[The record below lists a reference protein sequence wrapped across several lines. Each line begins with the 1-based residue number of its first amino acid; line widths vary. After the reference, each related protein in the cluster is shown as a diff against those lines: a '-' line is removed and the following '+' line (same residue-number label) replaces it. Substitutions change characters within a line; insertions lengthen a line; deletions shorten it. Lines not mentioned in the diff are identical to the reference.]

1 MPALNLRTATVW
13 TALGL
18 SALGGTPCDAWA
30 RQETGIDAS
39 GGDPPG
45 VHLPVREVTLPNGLR
60 FLILPRPASPTVGF
74 VVTYPVGGVN
84 EAPGST
90 GTAHLLEHLLFKGSR
105 SIGTTDP
112 EAEERLFAVMDSLQ
126 DSLLRLRGGPEGDRT
141 DRVGEIE
148 ARIDALEDSARSWV
162 IPNEFDRILS
172 RAGARGLNATTT
184 SEATTYFV
192 ELPANRAELWFALEA
207 DRMRDPVF
215 REFYTERDVVME
227 ERRLRIDTN
236 PSGRLYEEHLAT
248 AFQLHPYR
256 MPVVGYMSDL
266 ENLARA
272 QVAEYHR
279 RFYGA
284 RNAVVAVV
292 GGVDP
297 AQVEEWARRYFSDL
311 EPGEPP
317 PPVLAR
323 EPEQTGPRRVEVRA
337 DAGPALR
344 MGWKVPSGLH
354 PDAPALAMLS
364 ALLTGGTTA
373 HLQKSLV
380 DGARLATYVGAS
392 MGPGELYP
400 RLFTL
405 EITPRSP
412 HTLAEVEAATLAS
425 LDDFL
430 KGPPDEEALER
441 VRTRIAAGDV
451 RRLRSNLGLA
461 LQLGGSAAS
470 TGDWR
475 EGFRSSSRMRAVTP
489 EEVWEVAR
497 RYLRPEGLT
506 VAVLAR
512 EEAS

>member
-1 MPALNLRTATVW
+1 MPDLNRRCLAAWAVLGLAWVMGMPAA
-13 TALGL
+13 A
-18 SALGGTPCDAWA
+18 
-30 RQETGIDAS
+30 AS
-39 GGDPPG
+39 QAAAPIRSPAADPPG
-45 VHLPVREVTLPNGLR
+45 VSLPVREVTLENGLR
-60 FLILPRPASPTVGF
+60 VLILPRPSSPTVGF
-74 VVTYPVGGVN
+74 VVTYPVGGVH
-84 EAPGST
+84 ETPGAT
-90 GTAHLLEHLLFKGSR
+90 GTAHLLEHLLFKGSS
-105 SIGTTDP
+105 SIGTTDA
-112 EAEERLFAVMDSLQ
+112 EAEREIFAAMDALQ
-126 DSLLRLRGGPEGDRT
+126 DTLTRLRGEFTPDP
-141 DRVGEIE
+141 DSIDALE
-148 ARIDALEDSARSWV
+148 ARIDALEDSARIWV

-192 ELPANRAELWFALEA
+192 ELPAHRAELWFALES

-227 ERRLRIDTN
+227 ERRLRIETN
-236 PSGRLYEEHLAT
+236 PGGRLYEEHLAT
-248 AFQLHPYR
+248 AFQRHPYR
-256 MPVVGYMSDL
+256 MPVVGTMSDL
-266 ENLARA
+266 ENLTRAR
-272 QVAEYHR
+272 VEEYHR

-297 AQVEEWARRYFSDL
+297 ARVEAWARRYLSDL
-311 EPGEPP
+311 APGEPP

-344 MGWKVPSGLH
+344 MGWKVPSALH
-354 PDAPALAMLS
+354 RDAPALAMLA

-380 DGARLATYVGAS
+380 EGRRLATYVGAS
-392 MGPGELYP
+392 MGPGELHP
-400 RLFTL
+400 RLFTV
-405 EITPRSP
+405 EVTPRSP
-412 HTLAEVEAATLAS
+412 HTVAEVEAAVLDS

-430 KGPPDEEALER
+430 RRPPSDEALER

-451 RRLRSNLGLA
+451 RRLQSNLGLA
-461 LQLGGSAAS
+461 LQLAASTAS

-475 EGFRSSSRMRAVTP
+475 EAFRTSARIRDVSP

-497 RYLRPEGLT
+497 RYLRPAGLT

-512 EEAS
+512 GGSP

>member
-1 MPALNLRTATVW
+1 MSMGIPAAAAPQAGAPT
-13 TALGL
+13 
-18 SALGGTPCDAWA
+18 
-30 RQETGIDAS
+30 
-39 GGDPPG
+39 GDPEAPPPG
-45 VHLPVREVTLPNGLR
+45 LQLPVRELTLENGLR
-60 FLILPRPASPTVGF
+60 FLILSRPSSPTVGF

-84 EAPGST
+84 ETPGAT
-90 GTAHLLEHLLFKGSR
+90 GTAHLLEHLLFKGST
-105 SIGTTDP
+105 SIGTTDA
-112 EAEERLFAVMDSLQ
+112 EAERELFAAMDALQDTLILRRGESAPDASGIERL
-126 DSLLRLRGGPEGDRT
+126 
-141 DRVGEIE
+141 E
-148 ARIDALEDSARSWV
+148 ARIEALEDSARSWV
-162 IPNEFDRILS
+162 IPNEFDRILR

-192 ELPANRAELWFALEA
+192 ELPAHRAELWFALES

-227 ERRLRIDTN
+227 ERRLRVETS
-236 PSGRLYEEHLAT
+236 PGGRLYEEHLAT
-248 AFQLHPYR
+248 AFQRHPYR
-256 MPVVGYMSDL
+256 MPVVGAMADL
-266 ENLARA
+266 ENLSRA

-297 AQVEEWARRYFSDL
+297 ARVEGWARRYFSDL
-311 EPGEPP
+311 APGEPP
-317 PPVLAR
+317 PPVLGR

-337 DAGPALR
+337 DAEPALR
-344 MGWKVPSGLH
+344 MAWKVPSALH
-354 PDAPALAMLS
+354 PDAPALAMLA

-380 DGARLATYVGAS
+380 DGRRLATYVGAS

-400 RLFTL
+400 RLLTL
-405 EITPRSP
+405 EVTPRSP
-412 HTLAEVEAATLAS
+412 HTVAEVEAAVLDA

-430 KGPPDEEALER
+430 RRPPSDEALER

-461 LQLGGSAAS
+461 LQLASSTAS

-475 EGFRSSSRMRAVTP
+475 EAFRTSGRMRDVTP
-489 EEVWEVAR
+489 EEVWDAAR

-512 EEAS
+512 GETP